1 VYPIKIKLGNE
12 PEHSLGLVGCQQL
25 AKNKVDVLGRN
36 YFDKREREREIAC
49 KNK

>member
-36 YFDKREREREIAC
+36 YFDKRERERNC
-49 KNK
+49 LQKQR